1 MLTRGALRNPYA
13 VFAMCMIA
21 LVLGGVSYQKMRVDI
36 FPEIRLPSILVTTFY
51 RGLSPGEMEGAVTL
65 KMEQRFVEASY
76 VEHIES
82 QSLAGMSYI
91 KVFFQ
96 PEYSIDSAQS
106 ELTSLAYSIIR
117 LLPPG
122 VFPPSVYKFG
132 VSSLPI
138 GLLSVSS
145 ESLGPKEIR
154 DLAYFNLRQQIA
166 TIPGISFGPPLGGKV
181 RQITVFMDP
190 DRMLARGIS
199 PSEVVKAIN
208 AQSAIIPAG
217 DIKIGELNYYVY
229 SNSLIDVVEKIN
241 DIPIKIV
248 NGTPILIRDIGT
260 ASDSAAIQTSVVR
273 VNGREATYLPI
284 TRQEGANT
292 LEVTD
297 GIREKLTHLTEVP
310 SGTSVKFIYDQSL
323 YIRQAIANLQ
333 KEGLLGAGLAGV
345 MIFLFLRS
353 LKAALV
359 VGLAIPLSL
368 TAALVALYLTG
379 QTVNIMTLGGLAL
392 VIGTLLDNNI
402 VVQENLHRHLEM
414 GKDGRSAAEDSA
426 TELTLPIFVA
436 TVCILIV
443 YLPIV
448 FFTGIVKYLFV
459 PLAMTVAFAM
469 LADYVVSM
477 TVTPTV
483 LAWLYARGHA
493 HAGHGKPST
502 TEPAEDPTDW
512 FRVVLGVYEPLL
524 HAGLRMKWLV
534 LALVAFGLFAAG
546 GLILPQL
553 HTEFF
558 PRVDAGNFTMRVSA
572 PEGSRIEK
580 TTAIVARIE
589 EVIHEVIPKADL
601 EEVVSNTGLY
611 FGDAARFAPNTGN
624 HTAFILVNLVTGHAG
639 ATDHYIDSIRAQ
651 VRTALP
657 GVDISFQTG
666 GIISD
671 VLNFGLRAPI
681 DIQVKGPKLDLIR
694 PVAEAIREKVSQVP
708 NTVDVRIK
716 QGKSYPELHVN
727 VDRTKAAYYGITQN
741 QVIVDVITGI
751 SSNIALSPNYWI
763 DPKSANGYYLLA
775 QYPEQSLTDTE
786 DILNIPVIGA
796 RTLLNPAASLTGA
809 GTGGTAL
816 ALQNTPFAG
825 RNMDLSS
832 GFYAGDDR
840 RGPPV
845 LLRDV
850 ATLDSKTGPDSVD
863 HYDLSRL
870 INVLVTPV
878 GNDLG
883 RVAAEIEQAIASV
896 PLPKDVTI
904 AIKGEVANMRSAF
917 TNFALALPLAVLL
930 IYLVMVAL
938 FRSFVDPL
946 IILVAVPLGW
956 IGTVLMLALTNTSV
970 NVESMIGTLMMM
982 GIVVSN
988 SILLVDFANRMVAL
1002 GAGVEQAV
1010 LEAGKRRIRPI
1021 LMTALATI
1029 LGLLPLALGFGEG
1042 NETMVPLARAV
1053 VGGLAVSTIMTL
1065 LVVPVIH
1072 SVVLARRGIPLR
1084 GPQRPPS
1091 SSVLS

>member
-1 MLTRGALRNPYA
+1 MLTRAALKNPYA
-13 VFAMCMIA
+13 VFAICMIA
-21 LVLGGVSYQKMRVDI
+21 LVLGAVSYQKMRVDI
-36 FPEIRLPSILVTTFY
+36 FPEIKVPTILVTTFY
-51 RGLSPGEMEGAVTL
+51 RGLSPSEMEGAITL
-65 KMEQRFVEASY
+65 RMEQRFVEASY

-122 VFPPSVYKFG
+122 VYPPSVYKFG
-132 VSSLPI
+132 VASLPI

-145 ESLGPKEIR
+145 ETLGPKEIR
-154 DLAYFNLRQQIA
+154 DLAYFTVRQQIA
-166 TIPGISFGPPLGGKV
+166 SIPGISFGPPLGGKV
-181 RQITVFMDP
+181 RQITVFLDQQ
-190 DRMLARGIS
+190 RMLARGVS
-199 PSEVVKAIN
+199 PSDVVKAMN

-217 DIKIGELNYYVY
+217 DIKIGDLDYYVY
-229 SNSLIDVVEKIN
+229 SNSLIDIVDKIN
-241 DIPIKIV
+241 DVPIKVV
-248 NGTPILIRDIGT
+248 NGTPVFVRDIGT
-260 ASDSAAIQTSVVR
+260 AADSAAIQTSIVR

-297 GIREKLTHLTEVP
+297 GMRAKLKQLTEIP
-310 SGTSVKFIYDQSL
+310 AGATVKFIYDQSL

-333 KEGLLGAGLAGV
+333 KEGLLGAGLAGL
-345 MIFLFLRS
+345 MIFLFLGS
-353 LKAALV
+353 IKAALV

-436 TVCILIV
+436 TICILIV

-448 FFTGIVKYLFV
+448 FFTGIIKYLFV

-469 LADYVVSM
+469 LADYAVSM
-477 TVTPTV
+477 SVTPV
-483 LAWLYARGHA
+483 LLARFYQK
-493 HAGHGKPST
+493 GHGGASDEEGSAAT
-502 TEPAEDPTDW
+502 GW
-512 FRVVLGVYEPLL
+512 FRF
-524 HAGLRMKWLV
+524 V
-534 LALVAFGLFAAG
+534 LALYIPLLRASLRFKPVVIGLALLA
-546 GLILPQL
+546 LIGTGILLLPRL

-558 PRVDAGNFTMRVSA
+558 PRIDAGNFTMSVSA

-580 TTAIVARIE
+580 TTAIVAQIEKLVQEAIPKEELE
-589 EVIHEVIPKADL
+589 EVI
-601 EEVVSNTGLY
+601 SNTGLY

-624 HTAFILVNLVTGHAG
+624 HTAFVLVNLVTGHQG
-639 ATDHYIDSIRAQ
+639 HTDGYIAHL
-651 VRTALP
+651 RTKLREELP
-657 GVDISFQTG
+657 GVEISFQTG

-681 DIQVKGPKLDLIR
+681 DIQVKGPTLDVIR
-694 PVAEAIREKVSQVP
+694 SVAEEIQQKVAQVQ

-716 QGKSYPELHVN
+716 QGKSYPELHID
-727 VDRTKAAYYGITQN
+727 VDRTKAAYYGITQDR
-741 QVIVDVITGI
+741 VIVDVITGI
-751 SSNIALSPNYWI
+751 SSNIALSPNYWL
-763 DPKSANGYYLLA
+763 DPKTANGYFLLA
-775 QYPEQSLTDTE
+775 QYPEQSLTTTE
-786 DILNIPVIGA
+786 DLLNIPIIGA
-796 RTLLNPAASLTGA
+796 RTPLPPTASLTTAGA
-809 GTGGTAL
+809 SGSTL

-825 RNMDLSS
+825 RQMEMSN
-832 GFYAGDDR
+832 GFYASGDER

-850 ATLDSKTGPDSVD
+850 AALTFKTGPDSVD

-870 INVLVTPV
+870 IDVLITPV

-883 RVAAEIEQAIASV
+883 RVAQEIEQVLAAIH
-896 PLPKDVTI
+896 LPKDVTVQLR
-904 AIKGEVANMRSAF
+904 GEVANMRSAIG
-917 TNFALALPLAVLL
+917 NFALALPLAVLL
-930 IYLVMVAL
+930 IYLVMVGL
-938 FRSFVDPL
+938 FRSLIDPL

-956 IGTVLMLALTNTSV
+956 IGTVLLLHVTNTSV

-988 SILLVDFANRMVAL
+988 SILLVDFANRMVRA
-1002 GAGVEQAV
+1002 GATAEQAV
-1010 LEAGKRRIRPI
+1010 FEAGTRRIRPI

-1065 LVVPVIH
+1065 VVVPVMH
-1072 SVVLARRGIPLR
+1072 SVVLARRVHVVHSTTPVATSEDI
-1084 GPQRPPS
+1084 
-1091 SSVLS
+1091 

>member
-1 MLTRGALRNPYA
+1 MLTRAALKNPYA
-13 VFAMCMIA
+13 VFALCMIA
-21 LVLGGVSYQKMRVDI
+21 LILGGVSYQKMRVDI
-36 FPEIRLPSILVTTFY
+36 FPEIKLPSILVTTFY
-51 RGLSPGEMEGAVTL
+51 RGLSPGEMEGAITL

-96 PEYSIDSAQS
+96 PDYSIDSAQS

-122 VFPPSVYKFG
+122 VYPPSVYKFG
-132 VSSLPI
+132 VSSLPV
-138 GLLSVSS
+138 GLLSISS
-145 ESLGPKEIR
+145 DSLGAKEIR
-154 DLAYFNLRQQIA
+154 DLAYFTVRQQIA
-166 TIPGISFGPPLGGKV
+166 NIPGISFGPPLGGKV
-181 RQITVFMDP
+181 RQITVFLDQQ
-190 DRMLARGIS
+190 RLLARGIS
-199 PSEVVKAIN
+199 PSDVVTALN
-208 AQSAIIPAG
+208 GQSAIIPAG
-217 DIKIGELNYYVY
+217 DVKIGDLDYYVY
-229 SNSLIDVVEKIN
+229 SNSLIDVVDKIN

-248 NGTPILIRDIGT
+248 NGTPVLIRDIGT
-260 ASDSAAIQTSVVR
+260 AADSAAVQTSLVR
-273 VNGREATYLPI
+273 VNGREATYIPI

-297 GIREKLTHLTEVP
+297 GIRAKLSKLTEIP
-310 SGTSVKFIYDQSL
+310 SGTTVKFLYDQSL

-333 KEGLLGAGLAGV
+333 KEGLLGAGLAGL
-345 MIFLFLRS
+345 MIFLFLAS
-353 LKAALV
+353 VKAALV

-379 QTVNIMTLGGLAL
+379 QSVNIMTLGGLAL

-426 TELTLPIFVA
+426 TELTLPILVA
-436 TVCILIV
+436 TICILIV
-443 YLPIV
+443 YLPIM

-477 TVTPTV
+477 SVTPV
-483 LAWLYARGHA
+483 MLAWLYRV
-493 HAGHGKPST
+493 GHGKK
-502 TEPAEDPTDW
+502 TEEDSSANHGW
-512 FRVVLGVYEPLL
+512 FRYVLAVYEPLL
-524 HAGLRMKWLV
+524 KTGVRFKAVVIGLAAI
-534 LALVAFGLFAAG
+534 ALLGTGLL
-546 GLILPQL
+546 LIPHL

-558 PRVDAGNFTMRVSA
+558 PKVDAGNFTMLVTA

-580 TTAIVARIE
+580 TTAIVTQIE
-589 EVIHEVIPKADL
+589 QLVQEIIPKSDL
-601 EEVVSNTGLY
+601 EEVISNTGLY

-624 HTAFILVNLVTGHAG
+624 HTAFILVNLLTGHEGRHGRLHRVSCAK
-639 ATDHYIDSIRAQ
+639 AQ
-651 VRTALP
+651 IGLP
-657 GVDISFQTG
+657 GVEVAFQTG

-671 VLNFGLRAPI
+671 VLNFGLKAPI
-681 DIQVKGPKLDLIR
+681 DIQVKGPSLDMIR
-694 PVAEAIREKVSQVP
+694 PVAEQIQQRIAQVP

-716 QGKSYPELHVN
+716 QGKSYPELHID
-727 VDRTKAAYYGITQN
+727 VDRTKAAYYGINQN
-741 QVIVDVITGI
+741 RVVVDVITGI
-751 SSNIALSPNYWI
+751 SSNLALSPNYWL
-763 DPKSANGYYLLA
+763 DPKTANGYFLLA
-775 QYPEQSLTDTE
+775 QYPEQSLTTTE
-786 DILNIPVIGA
+786 DLLNIPIIGA
-796 RTLLNPAASLTGA
+796 RTPLLPTASLTG
-809 GTGGTAL
+809 GGMQGSTL

-825 RNMDLSS
+825 RQMELTS
-832 GFYAGDDR
+832 GYYASGDDR
-840 RGPPV
+840 RGPPL

-850 ATLDSKTGPDSVD
+850 ASLKFKTGPDSVD

-883 RVAAEIEQAIASV
+883 RVAKDIEKALADV
-896 PLPKDVTI
+896 ALPKDVTVQLR
-904 AIKGEVANMRSAF
+904 GEVANMRGAIQ
-917 TNFALALPLAVLL
+917 NFALALPLAVVL

-938 FRSFVDPL
+938 FRSFIDPL

-956 IGTVLMLALTNTSV
+956 IGTVLTLHFTNTSV

-988 SILLVDFANRMVAL
+988 SILLVDFANRMVRH
-1002 GAGVEQAV
+1002 GATAEHAV
-1010 LEAGKRRIRPI
+1010 LEAGRRRIRPI

-1065 LVVPVIH
+1065 LVVPVMH
-1072 SVVLARRGIPLR
+1072 CLVLHRRQRVPL
-1084 GPQRPPS
+1084 S
-1091 SSVLS
+1091 STVRATSEEI